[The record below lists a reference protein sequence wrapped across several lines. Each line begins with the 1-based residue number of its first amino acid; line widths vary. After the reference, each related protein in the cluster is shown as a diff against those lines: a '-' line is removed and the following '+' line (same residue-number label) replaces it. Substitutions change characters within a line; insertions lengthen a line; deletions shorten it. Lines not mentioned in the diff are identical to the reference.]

1 MEIFRD
7 VLVIEK
13 KNSVLLLSLGILLR
27 LDIENRSAEIG
38 ANYIITG
45 ADNVIA
51 AMRSEVQLL
60 LGG

>member
-1 MEIFRD
+1 M
-7 VLVIEK
+7 LVIEK